1 MGRTKKKETF
11 RQSGKRKL
19 YSTSIKKKMKELR
32 EKGHSRQKTCE
43 ILNIP
48 LVEEWS
54 WYKYTNSKKV
64 YDEKLSESCTF
75 NRPFNFI
82 RNPIREQFEKEVVQL
97 FRNKSKSRG
106 FPQTILGLCCHE
118 IMKSEVFR
126 NDVYLNTLKFTQRFT
141 TRLMVNHGLVRT
153 NRKSSAKFFTEHELN
168 EMRAGMEVKLQ
179 GYKAGELINTD
190 ETGLFINIS
199 NTFAI
204 RHRDDKFFDE
214 ENNKLRITFLP
225 YVNCVEDLKIPPAVI
240 GHSLATTWQLSKRK
254 EEKLKVRL
262 PDGSTAE
269 LRRFHC
275 EFEGYKFVLYKNSS
289 AWMYQS
295 IWLAEMSR
303 LSQHLKKIKPQKKY
317 GLICDNFRGHC
328 QYKSSNLETIFL
340 PPCTTSR
347 LQPLDTAIFGVYK
360 MIYRKELN
368 QIVFG
373 LTDDV
378 KKKSLSEEQGTKL
391 ALQVWAKNDI
401 LKERYE
407 MLL

>member
-75 NRPFNFI
+75 NRPFN
-82 RNPIREQFEKEVVQL
+82 

-199 NTFAI
+199 N
-204 RHRDDKFFDE
+204 R
-214 ENNKLRITFLP
+214 
-225 YVNCVEDLKIPPAVI
+225 VKI
-240 GHSLATTWQLSKRK
+240 
-254 EEKLKVRL
+254 
-262 PDGSTAE
+262 
-269 LRRFHC
+269 
-275 EFEGYKFVLYKNSS
+275 
-289 AWMYQS
+289 
-295 IWLAEMSR
+295 
-303 LSQHLKKIKPQKKY
+303 
-317 GLICDNFRGHC
+317 
-328 QYKSSNLETIFL
+328 
-340 PPCTTSR
+340 
-347 LQPLDTAIFGVYK
+347 
-360 MIYRKELN
+360 
-368 QIVFG
+368 
-373 LTDDV
+373 
-378 KKKSLSEEQGTKL
+378 
-391 ALQVWAKNDI
+391 
-401 LKERYE
+401 
-407 MLL
+407 